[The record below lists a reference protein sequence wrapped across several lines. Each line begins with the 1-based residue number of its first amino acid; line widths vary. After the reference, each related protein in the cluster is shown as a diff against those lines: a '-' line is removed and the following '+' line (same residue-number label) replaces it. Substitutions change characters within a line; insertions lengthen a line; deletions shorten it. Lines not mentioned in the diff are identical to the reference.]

1 MSSQLTPQH
10 AHMLFQESGIDPEI
24 ARRRGCR
31 SVTAADC
38 LALGFADYQCGDGLL
53 LPEWT
58 TSGVQ
63 RGHKLRRDEPRTDAD
78 GKVIKYESPAGVPT
92 HLDIHPDALDL
103 LRDPTVPLDITEG
116 IRKSDADWSRGRVC
130 ISLSGVWAFLHN
142 RLVVADLDD
151 IPLDGRRVPVIFDS
165 DVTTKP
171 PVAEAL
177 MRLCGALS
185 RRGARVEVAYLPEG
199 PNGTKTGLDDFY
211 ARGGTPDEL
220 DALCRPWT
228 GEGPGIWLKTAGEL
242 DADELRRQ
250 RDAARDDSRA
260 LMLAIVNPDV
270 PRAQLV
276 AIASATAQI
285 LAKQQ
290 RGEIEP
296 DGTVLLS
303 AAEIAD
309 DWRPAPE
316 TGERIATTNP
326 NGARPRLARERIKPL
341 LTPAVEQGLIHA
353 KPQTVIRK
361 HANGTHYR
369 DTAWAFDPIPS
380 IAAALSPWA
389 TYHPIDPVIR
399 KPRTTATP
407 CPHCHEVHPIV
418 RRDACSGCGSVL
430 AEKILTAEP
439 TSDKRSEVKTT
450 RVMSSSPVPL
460 VNDVRSN
467 IGGDMTPLPEE
478 PAWLGESPSPD
489 ESFGAAWLRGTTA
502 PTRPAQAD
510 LTAADRA
517 TTRDDLHHANDRLT
531 ADLAPLARE
540 RGRHPV
546 PKPTNTAG
554 DDVWTS

>member
-1 MSSQLTPQH
+1 VTGLLPHH
-10 AHMLFQESGIDPEI
+10 AHMLHVESGIDPEI

-38 LALGFADYQCGDGLL
+38 HALGFADYQCGNGLL
-53 LPEWT
+53 IPQWT
-58 TSGVQ
+58 TAGVQ
-63 RGHKLRRDEPRTDAD
+63 VGFQLRRDTPRTDAG
-78 GKVIKYESPAGVPT
+78 GKAIKYEVPAGAPV
-92 HLDIHPDALDL
+92 HLDIHPGSVSA
-103 LRDPTVPLDITEG
+103 LRDPETTLYFTEG
-116 IRKSDADWSRGRVC
+116 SRKVDALRSRGLTGV
-130 ISLSGVWAFLHN
+130 SLTGVFAFLHG
-142 RLVVADLDD
+142 RLVIPDFDD
-151 IPLDGRRVPVIFDS
+151 IELDRRPVRAIFDS
-165 DVTTKP
+165 DVTIKP
-171 PVAEAL
+171 AVAEAL
-177 MRLCGALS
+177 LRLCAALH
-185 RRGARVEVAYLPEG
+185 RRGAQVEVVTLPPG
-199 PNGTKTGLDDFY
+199 PNDEKTGADDFF
-211 ARGGTPDEL
+211 ARGGTPADL
-220 DALCRPWT
+220 DALARPWT
-228 GEGPGIWLKTAGEL
+228 GDGPGIRMVSTHET
-242 DADELRRQ
+242 DDELRRQ

-389 TYHPIDPVIR
+389 TYHPTEPVVR
-399 KPRTTATP
+399 KPRTTAPP
-407 CPHCHEVHPIV
+407 CPLCHEVHPIV
-418 RRDACSGCGSVL
+418 RRDACAGCGSL
-430 AEKILTAEP
+430 ISERILTIEP
-439 TSDKRSEVKTT
+439 ASDKRSEAKIT
-450 RVMSSSPVPL
+450 RVMSSSPAPL

-467 IGGDMTPLPEE
+467 IGGDMTSRIEE
-478 PAWLGESPSPD
+478 PAWFGDLPSPD
-489 ESFGAAWLRGTTA
+489 ESFGAAWLNGMA
-502 PTRPAQAD
+502 PPTRPAQAD
-510 LTAADRA
+510 LAAADRA
-517 TTRDDLHHANDRLT
+517 MTRDDLHTATDRLT

-540 RGRHPV
+540 RGRSPV

-554 DDVWTS
+554 DDAWTF